1 MIFRNLKHSVLFVCT
16 ANQCRSPMAEALFQ
30 HLLEEKKD
38 DKVKWKVESAGCW
51 AYPGLP
57 ATGKALQTV
66 NEMGC
71 SLIHS
76 SKLVTEKLLRKFNL
90 ILCME
95 TDHKQYIQQH
105 FSFAA
110 NKTFLLSE
118 MINKNNEIDDPVGKS
133 LEEYQITADKINSIL
148 QDGFVKIKELST

>member
-1 MIFRNLKHSVLFVCT
+1 
-16 ANQCRSPMAEALFQ
+16 MAEALFQ
-30 HLLEEKKD
+30 YLLEEND
-38 DKVKWKVESAGCW
+38 NDTGKWQVASAGCW

-76 SKLVTEKLLRKFNL
+76 SKIVTEKLLRKFNL
-90 ILCME
+90 VLCME
-95 TDHKQYIQQH
+95 SDHKQYIQQH

-110 NKTFLLSE
+110 KKIFLLSE
-118 MINKNNEIDDPVGKS
+118 MVNKNYEIDDPVGKS
-133 LEEYQITADKINSIL
+133 LEEYQNTAEKINAIL
-148 QDGFVKIKELST
+148 QNGFTKIEELSA